1 MIDLHSH
8 ILPGL
13 DDGPPTW
20 EESLQ
25 MARMAVEDGIRTIAA
40 TPHLFKKHPDDLP
53 TLISKDEVLNKI
65 SEFKQRL
72 QAEAI
77 DLEVVPGCDFPLS
90 FEALQLLEDDQV
102 LTINGGKR
110 YLLLEFPFFALPPAS
125 EDICFRLKSKG
136 ITPIITHPERLF
148 IFQESPQKLGN
159 LLRVGCLSQ
168 ITGSSLTGGFGR
180 QVARA
185 AREMLRQGYGQVLAS
200 DAHNVRKRPPLLREA
215 VEEAASLLGRE
226 RALAMVTTTP
236 AKILRGEPCF

>member
-8 ILPGL
+8 ILPDL
-13 DDGPPTW
+13 DDGPSTW

-25 MARMAVEDGIRTIAA
+25 MARMAVADGIRTIAA

-53 TLISKDEVLNKI
+53 TLISKEEVVNKI
-65 SEFKQRL
+65 SEFRERL

-90 FEALQLLEDDQV
+90 SESLQLLEDDQV
-102 LTINGGKR
+102 LTINGGKH

-125 EDICFRLKSKG
+125 EEICFRLKSKG
-136 ITPIITHPERLF
+136 ITPIITHPERYFFF
-148 IFQESPQKLGN
+148 IERPEKLERFLKLG
-159 LLRVGCLSQ
+159 CLVQ

-180 QVARA
+180 QVART
-185 AREMLRQGYGQVLAS
+185 AREMLRKDYCQVLAS

-236 AKILRGEPCF
+236 AMILRGDPCL